1 MADFNSD
8 WQGHPIWQ
16 TGQPANVNY
25 HTYHINMINMDRRA
39 TPPWQVISPT
49 WGPSLSCKQ
58 ASCSLF
64 SFLPFLLFIFYKLS
78 FFVLIF
84 LFLLKQISRWWL
96 SEKYVNSLSL
106 KAKFSE
112 LHIWLQQTGVESHAK
127 ASFLYQYMY
136 TVKWSVKNGMV
147 DIDQECC
154 RAFSVLHDAPVMKKK
169 KTRTVLDGF
178 RPGH

>member
-49 WGPSLSCKQ
+49 WGPPLSCKQ
-58 ASCSLF
+58 ALKFLQSLSSWNFVELCIWTNRLHTSSCSFF
-64 SFLPFLLFIFYKLS
+64 SFLPFLLFIFYKLP
-78 FFVLIF
+78 FLVLFF

-96 SEKYVNSLSL
+96 SEKYVIHCLSRPN
-106 KAKFSE
+106 
-112 LHIWLQQTGVESHAK
+112 
-127 ASFLYQYMY
+127 FLSSIYDC
-136 TVKWSVKNGMV
+136 SRL
-147 DIDQECC
+147 E
-154 RAFSVLHDAPVMKKK
+154 
-169 KTRTVLDGF
+169 
-178 RPGH
+178 

>member
-49 WGPSLSCKQ
+49 WGPPLSCKQ
-58 ASCSLF
+58 ALKFLQSLSSWNFVELCIWTNRLHTSSCNLF

-78 FFVLIF
+78 FFVLFFFVFAQTDFSMMIVWKVCKFTVSQGQIF
-84 LFLLKQISRWWL
+84 WAPYMIAADWSRIACK
-96 SEKYVNSLSL
+96 SILSL
-106 KAKFSE
+106 
-112 LHIWLQQTGVESHAK
+112 
-127 ASFLYQYMY
+127 
-136 TVKWSVKNGMV
+136 
-147 DIDQECC
+147 
-154 RAFSVLHDAPVMKKK
+154 
-169 KTRTVLDGF
+169 
-178 RPGH
+178 